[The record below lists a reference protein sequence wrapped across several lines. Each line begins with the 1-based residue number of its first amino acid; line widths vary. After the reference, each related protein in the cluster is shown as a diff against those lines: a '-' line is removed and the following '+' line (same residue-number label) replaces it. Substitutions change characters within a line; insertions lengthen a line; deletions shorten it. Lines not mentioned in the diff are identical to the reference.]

1 MTPVTEV
8 YLLSLTAALY
18 LLRGM
23 LEFPATGWRF
33 EVRLTVAIGV
43 GLLPALAG
51 VAAAD
56 IVWGRWLI
64 VALSTLGFLVN
75 VALLIR
81 LWRGF
86 TAIAA
91 VTIVIVLLYF
101 AIVTVALW

>member
-1 MTPVTEV
+1 MTSVIEV

-51 VAAAD
+51 VAAAGTG
-56 IVWGRWLI
+56 WGQWLI
-64 VALSTLGFLVN
+64 AGLGVLGCLVN
-75 VALLIR
+75 VTLLIR
-81 LWRGF
+81 LWDGF
-86 TAIAA
+86 TAVAA
-91 VTIVIVLLYF
+91 VTIAIALLYL
-101 AIVTVALW
+101 AIVVVAL